1 MCPEAL
7 ADQLTGTRL
16 YRLTTAD
23 AAVLLTA
30 GAPSHLD
37 DGDDVGEL
45 ATVTGPVP
53 DAATADVAAKEVDW
67 TASSAVYSDGQRP
80 PIRVQ
85 LLGNGPMRIWVNDVE
100 INKGLR
106 ESGRQLL
113 AWFLLH
119 PQGRTIDAAV
129 TALWPNTTP
138 ERVSQRFWTAFG
150 SLRSRLAD
158 PDGTHPDGA
167 ASDGVKRVVL
177 SKIAGAYQPEPGQ
190 FDVDLWT
197 FQAALQRAADAADD
211 ATRLAALRTAIET
224 YQGPFAVD
232 ADYLWAD
239 PIREELHHRALDAHV
254 AYAELVAGLGGTDQA
269 IATLDHA
276 RQLDPYAEDLYRRL
290 MRLHHDAGR
299 TESALQLW
307 KQLNIRLA
315 DLDVDPDPE
324 TSQLYRR
331 IRGLDN
337 RRQPPH
343 EPSS

>member
-1 MCPEAL
+1 MEAC
-7 ADQLTGTRL
+7 
-16 YRLTTAD
+16 
-23 AAVLLTA
+23 
-30 GAPSHLD
+30 
-37 DGDDVGEL
+37 
-45 ATVTGPVP
+45 VP
-53 DAATADVAAKEVDW
+53 
-67 TASSAVYSDGQRP
+67 
-80 PIRVQ
+80 
-85 LLGNGPMRIWVNDVE
+85 
-100 INKGLR
+100 
-106 ESGRQLL
+106 
-113 AWFLLH
+113 
-119 PQGRTIDAAV
+119 
-129 TALWPNTTP
+129 
-138 ERVSQRFWTAFG
+138 G
-150 SLRSRLAD
+150 SD
-158 PDGTHPDGA
+158 PDGTQPGA
-167 ASDGVKRVVL
+167 AGSDGVKRVVL

-211 ATRLAALRTAIET
+211 AARLAALRTAIET

-239 PIREELHHRALDAHV
+239 PIREELHHHALDAHV

-276 RQLDPYAEDLYRRL
+276 RQLDPYAEDIYRRL

-315 DLDVDPDPE
+315 DFDVEPDPE

-337 RRQPPH
+337 RRQPPNR
-343 EPSS
+343 PAN